1 MIMKKMMMIAA
12 MMVATL
18 SANAQFEPG
27 TFSLQPKAG
36 LTLSEIT
43 SNDARIKAGFT
54 AGVEAQYQLKS
65 WFGLAAGVSFAQQG
79 TKIKDFDSK
88 VKTSYVNVPIMAKFY
103 PVKGLALGA
112 GIQPGFMTSA
122 KITEVQLLGGKGDMD
137 IKDACNTFD
146 FSIPLSVA
154 YEAPFGLVIE
164 ARYNAGLTNVAKDAF
179 KGGNYDTYDK
189 VTKNKNSVFMLTIG
203 YKFSL

>member
-1 MIMKKMMMIAA
+1 MKKMMMIAA

-18 SANAQFEPG
+18 SANAQLADG

-54 AGVEAQYQLKS
+54 AGVEAQYQMKS
-65 WFGLAAGVSFAQQG
+65 WFGLAAGVQYAQQG
-79 TKIKDFDSK
+79 SK
-88 VKTSYVNVPIMAKFY
+88 VKGVDPKISLGYINVPIMAKFY

-122 KITEVQLLGGKGDMD
+122 KITGDNAD
-137 IKDACNTFD
+137 VNIKDNCNTFD

-154 YEAPFGLVIE
+154 YESPIGLIIE

>member
-18 SANAQFEPG
+18 SANAQLADG

-54 AGVEAQYQLKS
+54 AGVEAQYQMKS
-65 WFGLAAGVSFAQQG
+65 WFGLAAGVQYAQQG
-79 TKIKDFDSK
+79 SK
-88 VKTSYVNVPIMAKFY
+88 VKGVDPKISLGYINVPIMAKFY

-122 KITEVQLLGGKGDMD
+122 KITGDNAD
-137 IKDACNTFD
+137 VNIKDNCNTFD

-154 YEAPFGLVIE
+154 YESPIGLIIE